1 MDNSSTAPNP
11 DQAAIKQQA
20 GAWIVKIDR
29 GHLSLHETKQ
39 LQQWLTRSDFH
50 RSYLEKLAR
59 NWDAMAILQ
68 ELAPLYPLKQ
78 QHHWLQQITTRLR
91 GWLPQWPT
99 QNSPVFASL
108 AMVALAAVLWTFGS
122 GSPDHYQTAVG
133 QQASYQLPDGTQ
145 VVLNT
150 NTALKIEYTPEQ
162 RVIRLQQGEAHFTV
176 AKNPQR
182 PFVVY
187 AGDGMVWAVGTA
199 FNVRYHHANPIAGQ
213 ADTAQ
218 QGSQYIDV
226 LVTEGT
232 VKVYADS
239 SLAALPS
246 GQLALQTKEPSSE
259 ALVPAGQSVQYSKQI
274 KAIAQESAQQQ
285 QRKLAWQQ
293 GSLIFKG
300 ETLEQALQEIARY
313 TDQQLVIVDPAISDI
328 RVGGHYKTNDID
340 ALLVSLSE
348 SFGVQIKQ
356 ISRQRLELS
365 QAP

>member
-78 QHHWLQQITTRLR
+78 QRHWLQQITTRLR

-199 FNVRYHHANPIAGQ
+199 FNVRYHHANPIEGQ

-246 GQLALQTKEPSSE
+246 GQLALQAKEPSFE

-348 SFGVQIKQ
+348 SFGVHIKQ